1 MTERKPRTPEQAAK
15 NRATVAAKQAA
26 RAVAEGRQ
34 PGRRGRPPV
43 PCGGC
48 GLKVPKGPNGKC
60 LHCGHKPTFGKK
72 KAEKT
77 CAKQGRV

>member
-15 NRATVAAKQAA
+15 NRANVAAKQAA
-26 RAVAEGRQ
+26 RAIAEGRP

-43 PCGGC
+43 ACGGC

-60 LHCGHKPTFGKK
+60 LHCGHKPAFGKK
-72 KAEKT
+72 KAKP
-77 CAKQGRV
+77 QPQPQP